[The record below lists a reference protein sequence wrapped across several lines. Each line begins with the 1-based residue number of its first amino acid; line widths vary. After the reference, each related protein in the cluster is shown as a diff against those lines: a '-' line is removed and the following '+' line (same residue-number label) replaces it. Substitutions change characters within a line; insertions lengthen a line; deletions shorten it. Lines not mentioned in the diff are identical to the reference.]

1 MTRSAAILTIVAWS
15 SPLPWTAAQQ
25 APRPLFRTAVDV
37 VALEVQVVDDTG
49 RPVPNLG
56 ARDFQVHIDGRQ
68 RPVVSAQFV
77 PVARAESAASAPIDP
92 RARTWINRLFV
103 VAIDEPSF
111 RPGDATAAAGAARSF
126 IDALA
131 PSDYVA
137 TFRYPQLSPR
147 LAFTSGRA
155 AAKATLVHV
164 AGRYQRAP
172 GEFDLS
178 ASEIVDLNSYDKIA
192 GQRIVSDQCQPADRA
207 CPARLSHE
215 AHTAASLAESEA
227 DSRIAALSQLL
238 GALAEIPGRKTVVI
252 LSAGLLVADRASSR
266 PRVPGGLKALG
277 RDAALSNTM
286 MYVVHL
292 DSSFFAALDRERR
305 GAVNGSI
312 AIGRSSRD
320 GQLLAFGLEHLSGST
335 GGAYFNVAAGAP
347 GSVFGRV
354 LRESSAYYLLGV
366 EPSAAERDG
375 EIHYLRVRT
384 NVDGVTVRS
393 RSQIVIPRRQ
403 GR

>member
-1 MTRSAAILTIVAWS
+1 MTRFAAILTIVAGS
-15 SPLPWTAAQQ
+15 SPLSWTPAPQ
-25 APRPLFRTAVDV
+25 APRPLFRTTVDM

-77 PVARAESAASAPIDP
+77 PVARAESAAAAPVDP
-92 RARTWINRLFV
+92 RARTWMNRLFV

-137 TFRYPQLSPR
+137 TFRYPQMSPR

-155 AAKATLVHV
+155 AAKATLAHV
-164 AGRYQRAP
+164 VGRYERAP

-178 ASEIVDLNSYDKIA
+178 ASEIVDLNSHDA
-192 GQRIVSDQCQPADRA
+192 AAARQIVSDQCQPADRA

-215 AHTAASLAESEA
+215 AHTAATLAESEA
-227 DSRIAALSQLL
+227 DARIAALRELF

-266 PRVPGGLKALG
+266 PRVPGEMRALG
-277 RDAALSNTM
+277 RDAALANTM
-286 MYVVHL
+286 LYVLHL
-292 DSSFFAALDRERR
+292 DSSFFAAFDRERR
-305 GAVNGSI
+305 GAIDGSM
-312 AIGRSSRD
+312 AIRRSLRD
-320 GQLLAFGLEHLSGST
+320 GQLLAFGLEQLSGLS
-335 GGAYFNVAAGAP
+335 GGAYFNVAAGTP
-347 GSVFGRV
+347 GSVLGRV
-354 LRESSAYYLLGV
+354 LRESSAYYFLGV
-366 EPSAAERDG
+366 EPADTERDG

-384 NVDGVTVRS
+384 NLDDVTVRS
-393 RSQIVIPRRQ
+393 RSQVVIPRRH
-403 GR
+403 

>member
-1 MTRSAAILTIVAWS
+1 M
-15 SPLPWTAAQQ
+15 
-25 APRPLFRTAVDV
+25 
-37 VALEVQVVDDTG
+37 
-49 RPVPNLG
+49 
-56 ARDFQVHIDGRQ
+56 
-68 RPVVSAQFV
+68 
-77 PVARAESAASAPIDP
+77 
-92 RARTWINRLFV
+92 NRLFV

-111 RPGDATAAAGAARSF
+111 RPGDATAAAGAAGWF

-131 PSDYVA
+131 PSDFVA
-137 TFRYPQLSPR
+137 TFRYPQMSPL

-155 AAKATLVHV
+155 AAKATLVHIV
-164 AGRYQRAP
+164 GRYQRAA

-178 ASEIVDLNSYDKIA
+178 ASEIVDLNSYDKTA
-192 GQRIVSDQCQPADRA
+192 AQRIVSDQCQPADRA
-207 CPARLSHE
+207 CAARLSHE
-215 AHTAASLAESEA
+215 AYTAATLAESEA
-227 DSRIAALSQLL
+227 DSRIVALRQLL

-266 PRVPGGLKALG
+266 PRVPGEMRALG

-292 DSSFFAALDRERR
+292 DSSFFAAMDRERR
-305 GAVNGSI
+305 GAIGGST
-312 AIGRSSRD
+312 ALGRSSRD
-320 GQLLAFGLEHLSGST
+320 GQLLAFGLEQLSGIT
-335 GGAYFNVAAGAP
+335 GGAYFNVAAGTP

-384 NVDGVTVRS
+384 NLDDVTIRS